1 MIRVGGGDG
10 GGPRRGGRTWWD
22 VMHPEGSTGT
32 WRDLPGLL
40 GDSLKLAWSA
50 GRNVFLLTSALQL
63 IASIGVAVQ
72 LFVAQAVFS
81 AVLGNGGKAD
91 LETLAPP
98 LIALVAV
105 TVTLDLARAVQA
117 EQSRVLGELVGRR
130 STDRVLDVSTRIDLL
145 AFESPDFYDRL
156 QRARAQ
162 GQFRAIQT
170 VNGLLGVVG
179 SLGTAAAIVLALA
192 AIQPLLLPF
201 VLIGYVPLWVVA
213 SLNTRDLYHYTRGM
227 TPNDRQRN
235 YLQNVLMGRNAAK
248 EVRSFNLAGY
258 LRGRY
263 DRLYDER
270 IAELRQLA
278 KRRTVRSLLGS
289 LTSSMVTV
297 GTIAVLSW
305 LYVSDRMSLAAVGAA
320 VFGLYQL
327 ANQLRGLHMSATSLY
342 EATLFIR
349 DYSNFLALEPEVE
362 ADEGRR
368 PAPHGFQRLSVENV
382 FFTYPESH
390 RPAVDGVS
398 LEIGQGEVVALVGE
412 NGSGKTT
419 LAKMLA
425 GLYRPQ
431 GGRILWDD
439 VDLADV
445 DSDELRRSVA
455 VIFQDFE
462 RYLLPARENVG
473 LGRKERIDDLAAI
486 VEAAERADAD
496 EFLSGLPEGYE
507 TMLGRE
513 FSGGFDLS
521 IGQWQRVALARA
533 FFRDAPFVILDE
545 PTASLDAR
553 AESRLFERMREL
565 LEGRSVVLIS
575 HRFSSVRSADRIYVL
590 HEGRVVE
597 HGSHAEL
604 MAEDG
609 LYAELFTLQAR
620 AYVEQPERLTLVD
633 DEDEPPGDEP
643 VERVF
648 FGAP

>member
-1 MIRVGGGDG
+1 
-10 GGPRRGGRTWWD
+10 
-22 VMHPEGSTGT
+22 
-32 WRDLPGLL
+32 
-40 GDSLKLAWSA
+40 
-50 GRNVFLLTSALQL
+50 
-63 IASIGVAVQ
+63 
-72 LFVAQAVFS
+72 
-81 AVLGNGGKAD
+81 
-91 LETLAPP
+91 
-98 LIALVAV
+98 
-105 TVTLDLARAVQA
+105 
-117 EQSRVLGELVGRR
+117 
-130 STDRVLDVSTRIDLL
+130 
-145 AFESPDFYDRL
+145 
-156 QRARAQ
+156 
-162 GQFRAIQT
+162 
-170 VNGLLGVVG
+170 
-179 SLGTAAAIVLALA
+179 
-192 AIQPLLLPF
+192 
-201 VLIGYVPLWVVA
+201 
-213 SLNTRDLYHYTRGM
+213 
-227 TPNDRQRN
+227 
-235 YLQNVLMGRNAAK
+235 MGRNAAK
-248 EVRSFNLAGY
+248 EVRAFNLAGY

-263 DRLYDER
+263 DTLYDER
-270 IAELRQLA
+270 IAELRHLA

-289 LTSSMVTV
+289 LTSSAVTV

-349 DYSNFLALEPEVE
+349 DYSSFLTLEPVVE
-362 ADEGRR
+362 ADEGTR
-368 PAPHGFQRLSVENV
+368 PAPHGFERLAVEDV
-382 FFTYPESH
+382 SFTYPESN

-398 LEIGQGEVVALVGE
+398 LDIGRGEVVALVGE

-431 GGRILWDD
+431 GGRIRWDD
-439 VDLADV
+439 VDLAEVDV
-445 DSDELRRSVA
+445 DELRRSVA

-473 LGRKERIDDLAAI
+473 LGRKERIDDFESI
-486 VEAAERADAD
+486 VEAAQRADAD

-597 HGSHAEL
+597 HGSHDEL

-633 DEDEPPGDEP
+633 GEPPDEGAI
-643 VERVF
+643 EQVF
-648 FGAP
+648 FGGP